1 MIWPRIFFLAL
12 HLFLMNLASV
22 GPLLAIWLDIRARRL
37 RQPEVGVLGRQ
48 IGWWSLAALGL
59 GVFVG
64 VIQGLLVWWGE
75 GGPAYFA
82 ALTDVWQS
90 KVIYGF
96 WEIGFSVICLASY
109 LFWWSSSERVAL
121 WQRFASRFLAF
132 LGATNLLYHF
142 PTLFSIVG
150 MIARGEVEV
159 DPPVDSGEFRSLLVQ
174 GEVVWFTL
182 HFCFSSFA
190 VTGLL
195 TGIFCLRRLPE
206 EQRDSTA
213 GAAFT
218 IALVPT
224 VLQLPVGFLLTTSL
238 NSGQQSRLMG
248 GDSLCTALFAVSL
261 GLAFW
266 LMHLLAGLAVFERTS
281 TKAYQALAA
290 LGGTILLMTA
300 TMLLSR
306 GGL

>member
-1 MIWPRIFFLAL
+1 
-12 HLFLMNLASV
+12 MNLASV
-22 GPLLAIWLDIRARRL
+22 GPLMAIWLDIRARR
-37 RQPEVGVLGRQ
+37 RDQPAVDLLGRR

-59 GVFVG
+59 GILVG
-64 VIQGLLVWWGE
+64 VIQGLLVWWGD
-75 GGPAYFA
+75 GGPAYFD
-82 ALTDVWQS
+82 ALFAVWQS

-96 WEIGFSVICLASY
+96 WEIGFSFVCLAGY
-109 LFWWSSSERVAL
+109 LFWWSSSERNAL
-121 WQRFASRFLAF
+121 WQRFVSRFLAF
-132 LGATNLLYHF
+132 LAATNLLYHF

-150 MIARGEVEV
+150 MIARGEVDV
-159 DPPVDSGEFRSLLVQ
+159 DSPVDSGEFRTLLVQ
-174 GEVVWFTL
+174 GEVIWFTL
-182 HFCFSSFA
+182 HFWFASFA
-190 VTGLL
+190 VSGLL
-195 TGIFCLRRLPE
+195 AGIACLQRLPE
-206 EQRDSTA
+206 EQREDTA

-224 VLQLPVGFLLTTSL
+224 VLQIPVGFLLTTSL

-248 GDSLCTALFAVSL
+248 GDSLCTALFVVSL

-266 LMHLLAGLAVFERTS
+266 LMHLLAGLAFFERTS
-281 TKAYQALAA
+281 NKAYQTLAA